1 MHKNKLFS
9 ICLIITSILVSGN
22 SNFKISFEKFIKKY
36 EWNHRILLLIAKNN
50 NDKIAQETKKYF
62 KTEICKNR
70 DRNIKLIQIIGDE
83 INKFSL
89 PQKYQNKYGIWLIG
103 YDGENKSYS
112 KNSDLLKVMH
122 AIIDEMPIR
131 KEEMLVKKTQCK

>member
-1 MHKNKLFS
+1 M
-9 ICLIITSILVSGN
+9 V
-22 SNFKISFEKFIKKY
+22 
-36 EWNHRILLLIAKNN
+36 
-50 NDKIAQETKKYF
+50 
-62 KTEICKNR
+62 
-70 DRNIKLIQIIGDE
+70 
-83 INKFSL
+83 KFSL

-122 AIIDEMPIR
+122 IIIDEMPIR